1 MFDLLLIVGCV
12 FGIVVVFSYFK
23 NLSPDLRK
31 EQIKTM
37 TDSGLVVTGFAT
49 TATKDLVKT
58 ALKTGQAASVS
69 VERNHRELSGSI
81 ANSVNGYINE
91 KGGGNALRAGA
102 RSSKELSG
110 YIGLDEI
117 NKSLQNY
124 LDNKPTDKPVDTKNF
139 NREILTLSLD

>member
-1 MFDLLLIVGCV
+1 MSSLLLIIGCV
-12 FGIVVVFSYFK
+12 FVVVVVFSYFK

-37 TDSGLVVTGFAT
+37 TDSGLVATGFAT
-49 TATKDLVKT
+49 TAAKDLVKT

-124 LDNKPTDKPVDTKNF
+124 LDNKPTDKPVDTK
-139 NREILTLSLD
+139 

>member
-37 TDSGLVVTGFAT
+37 TDSGLVATGFAT
-49 TATKDLVKT
+49 TAAKDLVKT

-69 VERNHRELSGSI
+69 VERNHRELSGNI
-81 ANSVNGYINE
+81 ANSVKGYINE

-124 LDNKPTDKPVDTKNF
+124 LDSKPTDKPADTK
-139 NREILTLSLD
+139 

>member
-1 MFDLLLIVGCV
+1 MESFILLVVGI
-12 FGIVVVFSYFK
+12 FVVVTVFSYFK

-37 TDSGLVVTGFAT
+37 TDSGLVTAGFSIT
-49 TATKDLVKT
+49 TAKDLVKI

-69 VERNHRELSGSI
+69 VERNHRELSGNI

-124 LDNKPTDKPVDTKNF
+124 LDNKPVDTK
-139 NREILTLSLD
+139 

>member
-12 FGIVVVFSYFK
+12 FVVVAVFSYFK
-23 NLSPDLRK
+23 NLSPDLSK
-31 EQIKTM
+31 EQFKTI
-37 TDSGLVVTGFAT
+37 TDSGLVATGFAA
-49 TATKDLVKT
+49 TAAKDLVKT

-69 VERNHRELSGSI
+69 VERNHRELSGKI

-124 LDNKPTDKPVDTKNF
+124 LDNKPTDKPVDTK
-139 NREILTLSLD
+139 

>member
-1 MFDLLLIVGCV
+1 MFDLLLIVV
-12 FGIVVVFSYFK
+12 GIFVVVAVFSYFK
-23 NLSPDLRK
+23 NLEQKLRK
-31 EQIKTM
+31 EQIKTL
-37 TDSGLVVTGFAT
+37 TDSGLIAAGFAT
-49 TATKDLVKT
+49 TSAKDWIKI
-58 ALKTGQAASVS
+58 AFKTGEAISVS

-124 LDNKPTDKPVDTKNF
+124 LDNKPTDKPADTK
-139 NREILTLSLD
+139 

>member
-1 MFDLLLIVGCV
+1 MSSLLLIIGCV
-12 FGIVVVFSYFK
+12 FVVVVVFSYFK

-37 TDSGLVVTGFAT
+37 TDSGLVVTGFAA

-124 LDNKPTDKPVDTKNF
+124 LDNKPTDKPVDTK
-139 NREILTLSLD
+139 

>member
-49 TATKDLVKT
+49 TAAKDLVKT

-69 VERNHRELSGSI
+69 VERNHRELSGNI
-81 ANSVNGYINE
+81 AYSVNGYINE
-91 KGGGNALRAGA
+91 KGGGNALRACA

-117 NKSLQNY
+117 NKSVQNY
-124 LDNKPTDKPVDTKNF
+124 LDNKPTDKPADTK
-139 NREILTLSLD
+139 

>member
-37 TDSGLVVTGFAT
+37 TDSGLVATGFAT
-49 TATKDLVKT
+49 TAAKDLIKT

-124 LDNKPTDKPVDTKNF
+124 LDNKPTDKPADTK
-139 NREILTLSLD
+139 

>member
-1 MFDLLLIVGCV
+1 MESFILLVVGI
-12 FGIVVVFSYFK
+12 FVVVAVFSYFK
-23 NLSPDLRK
+23 NLSPDLGK
-31 EQIKTM
+31 EQLKIM
-37 TDSGLVVTGFAT
+37 TDSGLVVTGFAA

-81 ANSVNGYINE
+81 ANSVKGYINE

-124 LDNKPTDKPVDTKNF
+124 LDNKPTDKPVDTK
-139 NREILTLSLD
+139 

>member
-1 MFDLLLIVGCV
+1 MSSLLLIVV
-12 FGIVVVFSYFK
+12 GIFVVVAVFSYFK
-23 NLSPDLRK
+23 NLEQKLRK
-31 EQIKTM
+31 EQIKTL
-37 TDSGLVVTGFAT
+37 TDSGLIAAGFAT
-49 TATKDLVKT
+49 TSAKDWIKI
-58 ALKTGQAASVS
+58 AFKTGEAISVS

-124 LDNKPTDKPVDTKNF
+124 LDNKPTDKPADTK
-139 NREILTLSLD
+139 

>member
-1 MFDLLLIVGCV
+1 MESFILLVVGI
-12 FGIVVVFSYFK
+12 FVVVTVFSYFK

-37 TDSGLVVTGFAT
+37 TDSGLVVTGFAA

-124 LDNKPTDKPVDTKNF
+124 LDNKPTDKPVDTK
-139 NREILTLSLD
+139 

>member
-1 MFDLLLIVGCV
+1 MFDLLLIVV
-12 FGIVVVFSYFK
+12 GIFVVVAVFSYFK
-23 NLSPDLRK
+23 NLEQKLRK
-31 EQIKTM
+31 EQIKTL
-37 TDSGLVVTGFAT
+37 TDSGLIAAGFAT
-49 TATKDLVKT
+49 TSAKDWIKI
-58 ALKTGQAASVS
+58 AFKTGEAISVS
-69 VERNHRELSGSI
+69 VERNHRELSGNI

-124 LDNKPTDKPVDTKNF
+124 LDNKPTDKPADTK
-139 NREILTLSLD
+139 

>member
-1 MFDLLLIVGCV
+1 MFDLLLIVV
-12 FGIVVVFSYFK
+12 GIFVVVAVFSYFK

-37 TDSGLVVTGFAT
+37 TDSGLVATGFAA
-49 TATKDLVKT
+49 TAAKDLVKT

-124 LDNKPTDKPVDTKNF
+124 LDNKPTDKPVDTK
-139 NREILTLSLD
+139 